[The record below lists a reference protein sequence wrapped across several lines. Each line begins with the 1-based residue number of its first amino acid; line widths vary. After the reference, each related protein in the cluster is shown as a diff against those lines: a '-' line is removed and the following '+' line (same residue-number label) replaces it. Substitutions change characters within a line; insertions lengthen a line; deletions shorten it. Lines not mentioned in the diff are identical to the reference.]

1 MMIID
6 TNFLL
11 SEHLALYL
19 VSGWTDGKALD
30 YDLIRSTF
38 VSLAKTIF
46 SPEDLDR
53 IAFGIDNFR
62 TIVLSLEDLC
72 QFVPDAVNL

>member
-30 YDLIRSTF
+30 YDLIRRTLVF
-38 VSLAKTIF
+38 LAKTIF
-46 SPEDLDR
+46 SPGELDH
-53 IAFGIDNFR
+53 IAFDIEILR
-62 TIVLSLEDLC
+62 TTVLVLDDLGSNSSLT
-72 QFVPDAVNL
+72 

>member
-30 YDLIRSTF
+30 YDLIRRTF
-38 VSLAKTIF
+38 VFLAKTIF
-46 SPEDLDR
+46 SPGELDH
-53 IAFGIDNFR
+53 IAFDI
-62 TIVLSLEDLC
+62 
-72 QFVPDAVNL
+72 

>member
-19 VSGWTDGKALD
+19 GSGWPNDKALD
-30 YDLIRSTF
+30 YDLIRRTLVF
-38 VSLAKTIF
+38 LAKTIF
-46 SPEDLDR
+46 SPGELDH
-53 IAFGIDNFR
+53 IAFDIEILR
-62 TIVLSLEDLC
+62 TKVLVLYDLG
-72 QFVPDAVNL
+72 PIRP